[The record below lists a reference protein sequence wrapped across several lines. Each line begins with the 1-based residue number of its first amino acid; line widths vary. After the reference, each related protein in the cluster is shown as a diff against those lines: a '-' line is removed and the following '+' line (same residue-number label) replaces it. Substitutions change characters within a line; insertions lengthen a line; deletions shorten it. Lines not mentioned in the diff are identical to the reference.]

1 MKSASEIFRAGLT
14 LLQQGEVRRAADLA
28 AEALEEYPDD
38 GPLWEL
44 LGVAEQRD
52 GQHIAAREALETASL
67 LKPLDIG
74 ARFCL
79 AEAFAATGLAELA
92 VFVYRMVSDDART
105 PIWLLPRV
113 ASQLGQMQAYSD
125 ALHVCRTILS
135 RDATRHEAHFGVG
148 FYLRRLDGDP
158 AEVLS
163 AIGRAHE
170 MAPRVS
176 LYRVVLASLLQEAGQ
191 HEEAYD
197 LLQNLPPEL
206 IGCPESLRRMMTVFR
221 TAKDLDRIL
230 NCARC
235 LRDLDLRNTNS
246 QSEHCGEG
254 EV

>member
-28 AEALEEYPDD
+28 EEALEDFPDD

-52 GQHIAAREALETASL
+52 GRHVAAREALETASL

-79 AEAFAATGLAELA
+79 AEAFAATELPDLAI
-92 VFVYRMVSDDART
+92 FVYRMVSDDLRT

-113 ASQLGQMQAYSD
+113 ASQLGQMQAYED

-148 FYLRRLDGDP
+148 FYLRRLNGDRT
-158 AEVLS
+158 EILS
-163 AIGRAHE
+163 AINRAHE
-170 MAPRVS
+170 LAPRVS
-176 LYRVVLASLLQEAGQ
+176 LYRVVLASLLQETGQ

-197 LLQNLPPEL
+197 LLRNLPPEL

-221 TAKDLDRIL
+221 TAKDLDRML

-235 LRDLDLRNTNS
+235 LQDMNLRDMNS